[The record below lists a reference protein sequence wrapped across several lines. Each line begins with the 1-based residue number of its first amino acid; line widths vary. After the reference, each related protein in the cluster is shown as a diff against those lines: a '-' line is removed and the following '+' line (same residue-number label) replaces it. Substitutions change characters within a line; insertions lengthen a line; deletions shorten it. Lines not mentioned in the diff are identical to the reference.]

1 MSFIDVMKNR
11 NIQII
16 LETHSEHLLRRL
28 QRRIAEE
35 GIPAA
40 DTALYFC
47 QVNDGTSE
55 IERLNMDDYGNIT
68 NLPHDFFGNERARSC

>member
-1 MSFIDVMKNR
+1 MSFIDVVKNR

-35 GIPAA
+35 EISAA

-47 QVNDGTSE
+47 QVNDGISE
-55 IERLNMDDYGNIT
+55 IERLNMDASGEIT
-68 NLPHDFFGNERARSC
+68 NLPQGFFGDGER